1 MSKFPQFA
9 DAAPD
14 FEVDGTHGRF
24 RLSAHRGEKIVLL
37 FYPGDNNL
45 LCTRQFCSYRDRVD
59 QFNELGVY
67 AVGVSPQDLDSHEQ
81 FVAKHGLTLPLLS
94 DADLSVSKA
103 YNVYSPRIGTNRATV
118 IIDENGVV
126 RYRHDNLLSL
136 GYDSVSDL
144 RNALAQFR

>member
-1 MSKFPQFA
+1 MSKFPQFG

-14 FEVDGTHGRF
+14 FEIDGTHGHF
-24 RLSAHRGEKIVLL
+24 RLSAHRGEKVVLL

-45 LCTRQFCSYRDRVD
+45 ICTRQLCSYRDRVD

-67 AVGVSPQDLDSHEQ
+67 AVGISPQDLDSHEQ
-81 FVAKHGLTLPLLS
+81 FVAKHGLTLPLL
-94 DADLSVSKA
+94 ADTGFAVSKA
-103 YNVYSPRIGTNRATV
+103 YDVYSPRIGTNRATL

-136 GYDSVSDL
+136 SYDSVSDL
-144 RNALAQFR
+144 RSALAQIR